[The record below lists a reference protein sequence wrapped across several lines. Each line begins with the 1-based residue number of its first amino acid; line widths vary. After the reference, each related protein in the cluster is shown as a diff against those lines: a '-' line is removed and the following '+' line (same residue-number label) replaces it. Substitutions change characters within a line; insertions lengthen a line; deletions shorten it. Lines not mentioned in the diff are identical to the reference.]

1 MLARCEASK
10 QPWKTSS
17 GCTLE
22 EFDDDVT
29 CYQCLL
35 SFHLRTGTS
44 AGGTSAATVV
54 AVTAGL
60 ASVGFLTTSFDGA
73 PIERQLSDAEN
84 TKTVLS

>member
-1 MLARCEASK
+1 MKSLMMMLLVINVFFRFTCASAA
-10 QPWKTSS
+10 
-17 GCTLE
+17 
-22 EFDDDVT
+22 
-29 CYQCLL
+29 
-35 SFHLRTGTS
+35 GTDECAS

>member
-1 MLARCEASK
+1 MMMLLVINVFFR
-10 QPWKTSS
+10 
-17 GCTLE
+17 
-22 EFDDDVT
+22 FT
-29 CYQCLL
+29 CA
-35 SFHLRTGTS
+35 S